1 MSVQVEQLE
10 KNMAKLTVEVPAE
23 ELEKAIQSAYL
34 KQKGKISLPGFRKGK
49 VPRQMIEKMYGV
61 GIFFEDAA
69 NELIS
74 QEYPKAVEESGLD
87 IVSRPTVDVEQIEK
101 GKPFIFTAEVAVK
114 PEVTLGKYMGVQV
127 TKIDTSVTEEE
138 IDEEINKEREN
149 NARTITVE
157 DRPVADGDTAVIDFE
172 GFVEDKPFEG
182 GKGENHSLVIGS
194 HSFID
199 TFEEQLIGKN
209 TGDELEVKV
218 TFPEEYHAEELA
230 GKPAVF
236 KVKINEIKAKE
247 LPELDDDFAQDVSE
261 FDTLTEY
268 RESVKT
274 KLTEGK
280 EAAAKRDKEE
290 EALGKII
297 DKSKMEI
304 PEAMIETQVGS
315 MVNEFANRMA
325 QQGLS
330 MEQYMQFTGMTPEK
344 MQEQMKP
351 EALKRIKTS
360 LVLEQ
365 IAKEENIE
373 VTDEEVEA
381 EVARMA
387 EMYGMEADKLKEYM
401 GDAEK
406 DSMKKDLAV
415 QKAVDLIMENIKER
429 AKPKSKKEK
438 DEAAEQAEAE

>member
-1 MSVQVEQLE
+1 MSVQVENLE
-10 KNMAKLTVEVPAE
+10 KNMAKLTIEVPAE
-23 ELEKAIQSAYL
+23 ELEKAIQAAYM
-34 KQKGKISLPGFRKGK
+34 KQKGKIALPGFRKGK
-49 VPRQMIEKMYGV
+49 VPRHMIEKMYGV
-61 GIFFEDAA
+61 EIFYEDAA

-74 QEYPKAVEESGLD
+74 NEYPKAVDESGLD
-87 IVSRPTVDVEQIEK
+87 IVSRPTVDVTQIEK

-138 IDEEINKEREN
+138 VDAEVEKERES

-157 DRPVADGDTAVIDFE
+157 DRPVADGDTAVIDYE
-172 GFVEDKPFEG
+172 GFVDGTPFEG

-199 TFEEQLIGKN
+199 TFEDQLIGKN
-209 TGDELEVKV
+209 AGDEVEVNV
-218 TFPEEYHAEELA
+218 TFPEDYHAADLA

-261 FDTLTEY
+261 FDTLAEY
-268 RESVKT
+268 KESVKT
-274 KLTEGK
+274 KLQERK
-280 EAAAKRDKEE
+280 EAVAKRDKEE
-290 EALGKII
+290 EAINKII
-297 DKSKMEI
+297 EKSEMEI
-304 PEAMIETQVGS
+304 PDAMVETQVAS
-315 MVNEFANRMA
+315 MMNDFAGRMS
-325 QQGLS
+325 QQGLT
-330 MEQYMQFTGMTPEK
+330 MEQYMKFTGMTAEK
-344 MQEQMKP
+344 LQEQMKP
-351 EALKRIKTS
+351 EAVKRIQTS
-360 LVLEQ
+360 LVLEK

-373 VTDEEVEA
+373 VSDEDVEA
-381 EVARMA
+381 EVVRMA

-401 GDAEK
+401 GDDER
-406 DSMKKDLAV
+406 DSMKKDLAI

-438 DEAAEQAEAE
+438 DAEAGSAE